1 LFAELSLI
9 IAIATFIGLIMH
21 LLKQPLIIG
30 HIITGII
37 VGPALFDI
45 AHSGDGIIEVF
56 AEFGIALLLFIIG
69 LGLNPQVIK
78 EVGKAA
84 SLTGAGQV
92 LFTTLFGIGFATLL
106 GFNASEALYIAIAL
120 TFSSTII
127 VLKLLSDKKEQT
139 RLYGKISIGFLLVQ
153 DVIATIA
160 LVVASTASSTGFTPS
175 TIVELLIKGTL
186 MLLALWL
193 VSTKVLP
200 HMNKIIAGSS
210 EFLFLFAI
218 GWGFGVATLFAEAGF
233 SLEVGALA
241 AGVALTPMVYSQE
254 VGSRLRPLRD
264 FFIVLFFISLGAGLN
279 LSALGDVLPQA
290 LVLSSFV
297 LIGNP
302 LIVITIMG
310 LLGYTK
316 KTSFKAGLT
325 VAQISEFSL
334 VFILLARE
342 NNAISEEIV
351 SLITVVALITIAA
364 STYMI
369 INADRL
375 YKVVEKSLTMFEKRK
390 TKRESGSSNRYEI
403 MMFGYRKGGAEFI
416 RVFKSMDKKFAVVD
430 YDPEVVDHLEHD
442 RVDYIYGDAM
452 DLELLEEAGADYSK
466 LFIINIADFSANSFL
481 VQALESINPNSVIV
495 CQAENAR
502 DAAELYAMGAS
513 YVMMPHYIGS
523 EKISAFI
530 KKNGFRKAE
539 FKKYAEK
546 HLLYLQTH
554 RV

>member
-241 AGVALTPMVYSQE
+241 AGVALAPMVYSQE